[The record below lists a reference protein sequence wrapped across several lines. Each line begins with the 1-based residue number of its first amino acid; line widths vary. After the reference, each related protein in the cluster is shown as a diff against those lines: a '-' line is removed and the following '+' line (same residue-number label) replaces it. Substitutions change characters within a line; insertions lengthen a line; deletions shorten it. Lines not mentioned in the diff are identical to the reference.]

1 MRDRRGIA
9 LVAALWALLLLA
21 SLGTAVALTA
31 RRHLWMVGTQ
41 DRRAAA
47 RWSAEAGIAEAET
60 RLDSVL
66 VELVTRTPAN
76 IPSASLGGEE
86 DPATRELRARA
97 RAALETFNSL
107 DSLVARG
114 GDRRLPNGAE
124 YALRVH
130 DVSTRLNLNAADEPE
145 LRNFFRQWILDERE
159 LAIFVESLLDWR
171 DEDDLARVNGAEQAF
186 YARSSQ
192 DERVRNGLLLSVR
205 ELLRV
210 RGMTP
215 DLLERA
221 EPFLVVL
228 PSRELRINVNAAP
241 VPVLAAV
248 PGFSREMGTALVFR
262 RAAQGPFLSAAEITA
277 DQTLRPLFDAGAGG
291 RAINV
296 IATHPEVLEV
306 WSAGRAPQGESTHT
320 IRTLYAVEGAAL
332 RRLERE
338 EADP

>member
-76 IPSASLGGEE
+76 IGAASLGGEE
-86 DPATRELRARA
+86 DPGMRELRARA

-145 LRNFFRQWILDERE
+145 LRNFFRQWILDERD
-159 LAIFVESLLDWR
+159 LAILVESLLDWR
-171 DEDDLARVNGAEQAF
+171 DEDDLPRANGAEQAF
-186 YARSSQ
+186 YARQ

-215 DLLERA
+215 EVLERA

-228 PSRELRINVNAAP
+228 PSRHLRINVNAAP
-241 VPVLAAV
+241 VPVLAAI
-248 PGFSREMGTALVFR
+248 PGFSREMGSALVFR

-277 DQTLRPLFDAGAGG
+277 DPALRPLFDAGAGG
-291 RAINV
+291 QAINV

-306 WSAGRAPQGESTHT
+306 RSAGRASEGESTHT

>member
-66 VELVTRTPAN
+66 VELITRTPAN
-76 IPSASLGGEE
+76 IGAASLGGEE
-86 DPATRELRARA
+86 DPGMRELRARA

-171 DEDDLARVNGAEQAF
+171 DEDDLARANGAEQAF
-186 YARSSQ
+186 YARR
-192 DERVRNGLLLSVR
+192 DERVRNGLLLSIR

-215 DLLERA
+215 EILERV

-228 PSRELRINVNAAP
+228 PSRDLRINVNAAP
-241 VPVLAAV
+241 VPVLAAI
-248 PGFSREMGTALVFR
+248 PGFSREMATALVFR
-262 RAAQGPFLSAAEITA
+262 RRAQGPFLSAAEITA
-277 DQTLRPLFDAGAGG
+277 DQTLRGLFDAGTGA

-306 WSAGRAPQGESTHT
+306 WSAGRASEGESTHT

-338 EADP
+338 EADQ